1 MDDGL
6 LVRTA
11 FDAPV
16 RIDVERPI
24 ATIPTGARW
33 DDVVTLAQE
42 HGLAAAHGSSGTVGA
57 VGYLVRG
64 GMSFYG
70 RQVGLAA
77 NLVRSISVILADGKL
92 VRATANEHAD
102 LFWAL
107 RGGDGGFGVVT
118 QIEVS
123 LFPMAQVITGGIFWS
138 AEYAEPI
145 LDRWQ
150 QWCRTAPERASTS
163 MRLLNLP
170 PLPGIP
176 DQIAGR
182 PVIGLDGAVS
192 VPQESDL
199 ASGLRILDQM
209 LPPLRAVAEPL
220 LDTWAPK
227 RPAEL
232 LLTHLDPPQPL
243 IYQNDHFLL
252 ADLGS
257 DGIEALVAVAG
268 PTSGSNLLVVEL
280 RQLGGAF
287 ATGSANGG
295 VVDHLDAAYA
305 HLALGVPSPVAAP
318 WPRPGTAGCRRNVRS
333 EAAGEAVRRRF
344 LCSRASAA

>member
-1 MDDGL
+1 M
-6 LVRTA
+6 
-11 FDAPV
+11 
-16 RIDVERPI
+16 
-24 ATIPTGARW
+24 
-33 DDVVTLAQE
+33 
-42 HGLAAAHGSSGTVGA
+42 
-57 VGYLVRG
+57 
-64 GMSFYG
+64 
-70 RQVGLAA
+70 
-77 NLVRSISVILADGKL
+77 ILADGKL

-268 PTSGSNLLVVEL
+268 PTSARICSSSSCVSW
-280 RQLGGAF
+280 A
-287 ATGSANGG
+287 
-295 VVDHLDAAYA
+295 
-305 HLALGVPSPVAAP
+305 VPSPQAAP
-318 WPRPGTAGCRRNVRS
+318 TAVWWTIWT
-333 EAAGEAVRRRF
+333 RRRRTWRWA
-344 LCSRASAA
+344 SRRRSPQRRTTTRRWPVFGARKAWNTGYTSPTFVDNYHQP

>member
-70 RQVGLAA
+70 RQVGLAV
-77 NLVRSISVILADGKL
+77 NLVRSISVVLAEGKL

-192 VPQESDL
+192 VPQESDP

-227 RPAEL
+227 RLAEL

-252 ADLGS
+252 ADLS
-257 DGIEALVAVAG
+257 V
-268 PTSGSNLLVVEL
+268 
-280 RQLGGAF
+280 
-287 ATGSANGG
+287 ATGSRPWSRWPARPRARICSSSSC
-295 VVDHLDAAYA
+295 VSWA
-305 HLALGVPSPVAAP
+305 VPSPQAAP
-318 WPRPGTAGCRRNVRS
+318 TAVWWTIWTRRMRTWRWASRRRS
-333 EAAGEAVRRRF
+333 PHRGRGPAPPDAAGT
-344 LCSRASAA
+344 